1 MPYDPELAERL
12 AYLLAGRDGMQETKM
27 FGGVGWL
34 LSGNM
39 CIGAY
44 KEYLVLRVGTETADR
59 LLKMRHVKPMDIT
72 GKPMKGWVMVAPAG
86 YVDEE
91 ALAGFI
97 ENAFDFVS
105 ILPPK

>member
-59 LLKMRHVKPMDIT
+59 LLKMRHVKPM
-72 GKPMKGWVMVAPAG
+72 KGWVMVAPAG

-97 ENAFDFVS
+97 ENTFDFVS